1 MTREIKFRFW
11 SKILKGYRVPMDTVL
26 AGAFK
31 DKDMV
36 VQQFT
41 GLKDKNGVEIYEGDV
56 VRLENYRDGNL
67 YIQLYEVIYDHDG
80 FGLKFLSRDRP
91 CQRFVND
98 KGYIIAFGNPK
109 KDDRFTLRKEEVI
122 GNIYENPEL
131 LTENKSSENEK

>member
-1 MTREIKFRFW
+1 MTREIKFRIWDQNEEAMLYLGRFLPALDH
-11 SKILKGYRVPMDTVL
+11 SSLMQY
-26 AGAFK
+26 
-31 DKDMV
+31 
-36 VQQFT
+36 T

-56 VRLENYRDGNL
+56 VKRENYRDGNV
-67 YIQLYEVIYDHDG
+67 YIELYEVIYDHDG

-131 LTENKSSENEK
+131 LTKNKSNENGK